1 MDSNIDFLLS
11 FLIVVIAIFV
21 IFYLAR
27 IVRFIFN
34 FIRYLYL
41 SFKYSTPAS
50 YKSDA
55 RKYKKPPK
63 FNKNDFKR
71 RDKKHEIQLA
81 REQQQDHTKD
91 IDLYEETK
99 IVGIAEP
106 IGKWTKFVTNQ
117 KISWLQAMV
126 GSKMD
131 SDNFWQNMI
140 KAQQKAA
147 SKHKGKSGPSM

>member
-1 MDSNIDFLLS
+1 MVSHIDFLLS
-11 FLIVVIAIFV
+11 SLIVVIAIFA

-27 IVRFIFN
+27 IVRFVLN
-34 FIRYLYL
+34 FIRYVYL
-41 SFKYSTPAS
+41 SYKYAVPAS
-50 YKSDA
+50 YKNDTMD
-55 RKYKKPPK
+55 YKKPPK
-63 FNKNDFKR
+63 FNKNDFR
-71 RDKKHEIQLA
+71 RREQKQEIQLA
-81 REQQQDHTKD
+81 KEQSNDKTTD
-91 IDLYEETK
+91 LNLYEETK

-126 GSKMD
+126 GSKME

-147 SKHKGKSGPSM
+147 SKHKGKSGPSI

>member
-1 MDSNIDFLLS
+1 MASHIDFLLS
-11 FLIVVIAIFV
+11 SLIVVIAIFAL
-21 IFYLAR
+21 FFLAR
-27 IVRFIFN
+27 IVRFVFN

-50 YKSDA
+50 YKRDA

-81 REQQQDHTKD
+81 KAQHQDQTTD
-91 IDLYEETK
+91 VDLYEETK

>member
-1 MDSNIDFLLS
+1 MGSHIDFIFSL
-11 FLIVVIAIFV
+11 LIVVIVIFA

-41 SFKYSTPAS
+41 SFKYSTPSS
-50 YKSDA
+50 YKIDA
-55 RKYKKPPK
+55 QKYQKPPK
-63 FNKNDFKR
+63 FNKNDFRR
-71 RDKKHEIQLA
+71 RDQKHEIQIA
-81 REQQQDHTKD
+81 KD
-91 IDLYEETK
+91 QKINKSEIDSYEETK

-106 IGKWTKFVTNQ
+106 IGRWTKFVTNQ